1 VLDER
6 AEGAAPDGRDDG
18 ALVELDVSAGQV
30 SGPFWQ
36 EQADGARLRRRLPC
50 ECV

>member
-18 ALVELDVSAGQV
+18 TLVELDVSAGQY
-30 SGPFWQ
+30 SDPFWQ
-36 EQADGARLRRRLPC
+36 EQAGGALSRRRPPC
-50 ECV
+50 ACG